1 MTNYKMISGHTA
13 NKLKLGFISL
23 CFLTLSSIAANAQE
37 VEKVTLEQAV
47 AIALE
52 NNIQIKQA
60 KLSESTSEIN
70 LSEAKFA
77 LYPTLNG
84 NSSLNFNNGR
94 SIDPLTNQFVNN
106 SITSSNSS
114 LFSSVNLFQ
123 GFQRI
128 NQISRNKLQLQA
140 DKSQVAKAQNDLSL
154 SVVTSYLQ
162 ILVNQDLLSAANN
175 QLGIAKETLER
186 EQKLFDVGNR
196 TLADLAQAKAQFS
209 TAELNITNAQ
219 NQLDISFLN
228 LAQLMERNPA
238 VPFDILRPSAPNVES
253 LQKIYSANE
262 VFNQA
267 LAVQPDIKLAE
278 FNKLVAAKAV
288 DVAKGNLSP
297 RLSLNGS
304 LGTGYSNGRQRLVS
318 STANGNR
325 PIGLVE
331 NTNQVV
337 VVPAFTNLFE
347 VTPFQDQ
354 ISENVNRSFGFSLSI
369 PILNGLQATNSIK
382 RAKINLQ
389 NQIYG
394 EQLVKNTLNKT
405 INQAVLDIRAAD
417 KRYLS
422 ASRTFEANKEAYN
435 VIEQRYNVG
444 LVNSLDL
451 STSKAN
457 LDKAEFDVI
466 QAKYDL
472 LFRVK
477 VIDFYLGNP
486 LTL

>member
-1 MTNYKMISGHTA
+1 MI
-13 NKLKLGFISL
+13 KLNMKYLKPKHYL
-23 CFLTLSSIAANAQE
+23 VYTLLAVTFTSKAFAQE
-37 VEKVTLEQAV
+37 LEKITLQQAV
-47 AIALE
+47 TIALE

-60 KLSESTSEIN
+60 KLSESISEIN
-70 LSEAKFA
+70 LSEAKSA

-94 SIDPLTNQFVNN
+94 SIDPLSNQFVNN
-106 SITSSNSS
+106 SITSSNGS
-114 LFSSVNLFQ
+114 LFSSVVLFQ

-140 DKSQVAKAQNDLSL
+140 DKSQVSKSQNDLSL

-175 QLGIAKETLER
+175 QLTLAKQTLDR
-186 EQKLFDVGNR
+186 EQKLFDVGNK
-196 TLADLAQAKAQFS
+196 TLADLSQAKSQSS
-209 TAELNITNAQ
+209 TAELNVTNAQ
-219 NQLDISFLN
+219 NQVDISFLN
-228 LAQLMERNPA
+228 LSQLMERNPS
-238 VPFDILRPSAPNVES
+238 VLFEIVRPTAPDVES
-253 LQKIYSANE
+253 LQKIYSASE

-267 LAVQPDIKLAE
+267 LIVQPDIKIAE
-278 FNKLVAAKAV
+278 YNRQVAEKAV

-304 LGTGYSNGRQRLVS
+304 IGTGYSNGRQRLIS
-318 STANGNR
+318 STPSGTRA
-325 PIGLVE
+325 IGLVE
-331 NTNQVV
+331 NTNQIV
-337 VVPAFTNLFE
+337 VVPAFNNLFE

-354 ISENVNRSFGFSLSI
+354 VNENINRSFGLSLSI
-369 PILNGLQATNSIK
+369 PLLNGFQAKNSVQ

-389 NQIYG
+389 NQTYG

-417 KRYLS
+417 KRYIS
-422 ASRTFEANKEAYN
+422 ATKTFEANKEAYN

-444 LVNSLDL
+444 LVNALDL

>member
-1 MTNYKMISGHTA
+1 MIQLSMKYL
-13 NKLKLGFISL
+13 NPKSYLVY
-23 CFLTLSSIAANAQE
+23 TLLAVTFTSNAFAQE
-37 VEKVTLEQAV
+37 LEKITLQQAV
-47 AIALE
+47 TIALE

-60 KLSESTSEIN
+60 KLSESISEIN
-70 LSEAKFA
+70 LSEAKSA

-94 SIDPLTNQFVNN
+94 SIDPLSNQFVNN
-106 SITSSNSS
+106 SITSSNGS
-114 LFSSVNLFQ
+114 LFSSVVLFQ

-140 DKSQVAKAQNDLSL
+140 DKSQVSKSQNDLSL

-175 QLGIAKETLER
+175 QLTLAKQTLER
-186 EQKLFDVGNR
+186 EQKLFDVGNK
-196 TLADLAQAKAQFS
+196 TLADLSQAKSQSS
-209 TAELNITNAQ
+209 TAELNVTNAQ
-219 NQLDISFLN
+219 NQVDISFLN
-228 LAQLMERNPA
+228 LSQLMERNPS
-238 VPFDILRPSAPNVES
+238 VPFEIVRPTAPDVES
-253 LQKIYSANE
+253 LQKIYSASE

-267 LAVQPDIKLAE
+267 LIVQPDIKIAE
-278 FNKLVAAKAV
+278 YNRQVAEKAV

-304 LGTGYSNGRQRLVS
+304 IGTGYSNGRQRLIS
-318 STANGNR
+318 STPSGTRA
-325 PIGLVE
+325 IGLVE
-331 NTNQVV
+331 NTNQIV
-337 VVPAFTNLFE
+337 VVPAFNNLFE

-354 ISENVNRSFGFSLSI
+354 VSENINRSFGLSLSI
-369 PILNGLQATNSIK
+369 PLLNGFQAKNSVQ

-389 NQIYG
+389 NQTYG
-394 EQLVKNTLNKT
+394 EQLAKNTLNKT

-417 KRYLS
+417 KRYIS
-422 ASRTFEANKEAYN
+422 ATKTFEANKEAYN

-444 LVNSLDL
+444 LVNALDL

>member
-1 MTNYKMISGHTA
+1 MKYLNPKRY
-13 NKLKLGFISL
+13 LVY
-23 CFLTLSSIAANAQE
+23 TLLAVIFTSNSFAQE
-37 VEKVTLEQAV
+37 VEKITLQQAV
-47 AIALE
+47 TIALE

-60 KLSESTSEIN
+60 KLSESISEIN
-70 LSEAKFA
+70 LSEAKSA

-94 SIDPLTNQFVNN
+94 SIDPLSNQFVNN
-106 SITSSNSS
+106 SITSSNGS
-114 LFSSVNLFQ
+114 LFSSVVLFQ

-140 DKSQVAKAQNDLSL
+140 DKSQVSKSQNDLSL

-175 QLGIAKETLER
+175 QLTLAKQTLER
-186 EQKLFDVGNR
+186 EQKLFDVGNK
-196 TLADLAQAKAQFS
+196 TLADLSQAKSQTS
-209 TAELNITNAQ
+209 TAELNVTNAQ
-219 NQLDISFLN
+219 NQVDISFLN
-228 LAQLMERNPA
+228 LSQLMERNPS
-238 VPFDILRPSAPNVES
+238 VPFEIVRPTAPDVES
-253 LQKIYSANE
+253 LQKIYSASE

-267 LAVQPDIKLAE
+267 LIVQPDIKIAE
-278 FNKLVAAKAV
+278 YNRQVAEKAV

-304 LGTGYSNGRQRLVS
+304 IGTGYSNGRQRLIS
-318 STANGNR
+318 STPSGTRA
-325 PIGLVE
+325 IGLVE
-331 NTNQVV
+331 NTNQIV
-337 VVPAFTNLFE
+337 VVPAFNNLFE

-354 ISENVNRSFGFSLSI
+354 VNENINRSFGLSLSI
-369 PILNGLQATNSIK
+369 PLLNGFQAKNSVQ

-389 NQIYG
+389 NQTYG

-417 KRYLS
+417 KRYIS
-422 ASRTFEANKEAYN
+422 ATKTFEANKEAYN

-444 LVNSLDL
+444 LVNALDL

>member
-1 MTNYKMISGHTA
+1 MI
-13 NKLKLGFISL
+13 KLSMKYLNPKSYL
-23 CFLTLSSIAANAQE
+23 VYTLLAVIFTSNSFAQE
-37 VEKVTLEQAV
+37 VEKITLQQAV
-47 AIALE
+47 TIALE

-60 KLSESTSEIN
+60 KLSESISEIN
-70 LSEAKFA
+70 LSEAKSA

-94 SIDPLTNQFVNN
+94 SIDPLSNQFVNN
-106 SITSSNSS
+106 SITSSNGS
-114 LFSSVNLFQ
+114 LFSSVVLFQ

-140 DKSQVAKAQNDLSL
+140 DKSQVSKSQNDLSL
-154 SVVTSYLQ
+154 SIVTSYLQ

-175 QLGIAKETLER
+175 QLNLAKQTLER
-186 EQKLFDVGNR
+186 EQKLLDVGNK
-196 TLADLAQAKAQFS
+196 TLADLSQAKSQSS
-209 TAELNITNAQ
+209 TAVLNATNAQ
-219 NQLDISFLN
+219 NQVDISFLN
-228 LAQLMERNPA
+228 LAQLMERNPS
-238 VPFDILRPSAPNVES
+238 VPFEIARPSAPDVES
-253 LQKIYSANE
+253 LQKIYSASE

-267 LAVQPDIKLAE
+267 LAVQPDIKIAE
-278 FNKLVAAKAV
+278 YNRQVAEKAV

-304 LGTGYSNGRQRLVS
+304 IGTGYSNGRQSLIS
-318 STANGNR
+318 STQSGTRA
-325 PIGLVE
+325 IGLVE
-331 NTNQVV
+331 NTNQIV
-337 VVPAFTNLFE
+337 VVPAFNNLFE

-354 ISENVNRSFGFSLSI
+354 VSENINRSFGLSLTI
-369 PILNGLQATNSIK
+369 PLLNGFQAKNSVQ

-422 ASRTFEANKEAYN
+422 AGRTFEANKEAYK

-444 LVNSLDL
+444 LVNALDL

-486 LTL
+486 LTF

>member
-1 MTNYKMISGHTA
+1 MI
-13 NKLKLGFISL
+13 KLSMKYLNPKRYL
-23 CFLTLSSIAANAQE
+23 LYTLLAVIFTSNVFAQE
-37 VEKVTLEQAV
+37 VEKITLQQAV
-47 AIALE
+47 SIALE

-60 KLSESTSEIN
+60 KLSESISEIN
-70 LSEAKFA
+70 LSEAKSA

-94 SIDPLTNQFVNN
+94 SIDPLSNQFVNN
-106 SITSSNSS
+106 SITSSNGS
-114 LFSSVNLFQ
+114 LFSSVVLFQ
-123 GFQRI
+123 GFQRV
-128 NQISRNKLQLQA
+128 NQISQNKLQLQA
-140 DKSQVAKAQNDLSL
+140 DKSQVSKSQNDLSL

-175 QLGIAKETLER
+175 QLALAKQTLER
-186 EQKLFDVGNR
+186 EQKLFDVGNK
-196 TLADLAQAKAQFS
+196 TLADLSQAKSQSA
-209 TAELNITNAQ
+209 TAELNVTNAQ
-219 NQLDISFLN
+219 NQVDISFLN
-228 LAQLMERNPA
+228 LAQLMERNPS
-238 VPFDILRPSAPNVES
+238 VPFEIVRPTTPNVES
-253 LQKIYSANE
+253 LQKIYSASE

-267 LAVQPDIKLAE
+267 LIVQPDIKIAE
-278 FNKLVAAKAV
+278 YNRQVAEKAV

-297 RLSLNGS
+297 RLSLNGNI
-304 LGTGYSNGRQRLVS
+304 GTGYSNGRQRLIS
-318 STANGNR
+318 STQEGTR
-325 PIGLVE
+325 PIGFLRSNNNEIVL
-331 NTNQVV
+331 T
-337 VVPAFTNLFE
+337 PAFNNLFE

-354 ISENVNRSFGFSLSI
+354 VSENINRSFGFSLSI
-369 PILNGLQATNSIK
+369 PLLNGFQAKNSVQ

-389 NQIYG
+389 NQTYG

-422 ASRTFEANKEAYN
+422 ASKTFEANKEAFN

-444 LVNSLDL
+444 LINALDL

>member
-1 MTNYKMISGHTA
+1 MKYFKHKSY
-13 NKLKLGFISL
+13 LVY
-23 CFLTLSSIAANAQE
+23 TLLAVIFTTSSFAQD
-37 VEKVTLEQAV
+37 VEKITLQQA
-47 AIALE
+47 ISNALE

-60 KLSESTSEIN
+60 KLSQSTSEIN

-106 SITSSNSS
+106 SVTSSNGS
-114 LFSSVNLFQ
+114 LFSSVTLFQ

-128 NQISRNKLQLQA
+128 NLISQNKLRLQA

-175 QLGIAKETLER
+175 QLAIAKQTLDR

-196 TLADLAQAKAQFS
+196 TLADLSQAKSQFS
-209 TAELNITNAQ
+209 TAELNVTNAQ

-228 LAQLMERNPA
+228 LAQLMERNPS
-238 VPFDILRPSAPNVES
+238 VPFDIVRPTAPDVES
-253 LQKIYSANE
+253 LQKIYSASE

-267 LAVQPDIKLAE
+267 LATQPDIKIAE
-278 FNKLVAAKAV
+278 YNRQVAEKAV
-288 DVAKGNLSP
+288 NVAKGNLSP

-304 LGTGYSNGRQRLVS
+304 IGTGYSNGRQRFVS
-318 STANGNR
+318 STQDGTR
-325 PIGLVE
+325 PIGFLQS
-331 NTNQVV
+331 NNSQIVV
-337 VVPAFTNLFE
+337 TPAFTNVFE

-369 PILNGLQATNSIK
+369 PILNGFQAKNSVK
-382 RAKINLQ
+382 RAQINLQ
-389 NQIYG
+389 NQTYG
-394 EQLVKNTLNKT
+394 EQLAKNTLNKT

-417 KRYLS
+417 KRYVS
-422 ASRTFEANKEAYN
+422 ATRTFEANKESYN

-444 LVNSLDL
+444 LVNALDL

>member
-1 MTNYKMISGHTA
+1 MIKLNMKYLKP
-13 NKLKLGFISL
+13 NKYLAYTL
-23 CFLTLSSIAANAQE
+23 CALFFTSSAFAQE
-37 VEKVTLEQAV
+37 VEKITLQQAV
-47 AIALE
+47 TIALE

-60 KLSESTSEIN
+60 KLSESISEIN
-70 LSEAKFA
+70 LSEAKSA

-94 SIDPLTNQFVNN
+94 SIDPLSNQFVNN
-106 SITSSNSS
+106 SITSSNGS
-114 LFSSVNLFQ
+114 LFSSVILFQ

-140 DKSQVAKAQNDLSL
+140 DKSQVSKSQNDLSL
-154 SVVTSYLQ
+154 SIVTSYLQ

-175 QLGIAKETLER
+175 QLTLAKQTLER
-186 EQKLFDVGNR
+186 EQKLFDVGNK
-196 TLADLAQAKAQFS
+196 TLADLSQAKSQSS
-209 TAELNITNAQ
+209 TAELNVTNAQ

-228 LAQLMERNPA
+228 LSQLMERNPS
-238 VPFDILRPSAPNVES
+238 VPFEIVRPTAPDVES
-253 LQKIYSANE
+253 LQKIYSASE

-267 LAVQPDIKLAE
+267 LAVQPDIKIAE
-278 FNKLVAAKAV
+278 YNRQVAEKTV

-304 LGTGYSNGRQRLVS
+304 IGTGYSNGRQRLIS
-318 STANGNR
+318 STQSGTRA
-325 PIGLVE
+325 IGLVE
-331 NTNQVV
+331 NTNQIVV
-337 VVPAFTNLFE
+337 TPAFNNLFQ

-354 ISENVNRSFGFSLSI
+354 VSENINRSFGLSLSI
-369 PILNGLQATNSIK
+369 PLLNGFQAKNSVQ

-389 NQIYG
+389 NQTYG

-417 KRYLS
+417 KRYIS
-422 ASRTFEANKEAYN
+422 ATRTFEANKEAYN

-444 LVNSLDL
+444 LVNALDL
-451 STSKAN
+451 STSKAS

>member
-1 MTNYKMISGHTA
+1 MI
-13 NKLKLGFISL
+13 KLNMKYLKPKHYL
-23 CFLTLSSIAANAQE
+23 VYTLFAVTFTSNAFAQE
-37 VEKVTLEQAV
+37 LEKITLQQAV
-47 AIALE
+47 TIALE

-60 KLSESTSEIN
+60 KLSESISEIN
-70 LSEAKFA
+70 LSEAKSA

-94 SIDPLTNQFVNN
+94 SIDPLSNQFVNN
-106 SITSSNSS
+106 SITSSNGS
-114 LFSSVNLFQ
+114 LFSSVVLFQ

-140 DKSQVAKAQNDLSL
+140 DKSQVSKSQNDLSL

-175 QLGIAKETLER
+175 QLTLAKQTLDR
-186 EQKLFDVGNR
+186 EQKLFDVGNK
-196 TLADLAQAKAQFS
+196 TLADLSQAKSQSS
-209 TAELNITNAQ
+209 TAELNVTNAQ
-219 NQLDISFLN
+219 NQVDISFLN
-228 LAQLMERNPA
+228 LSQLMERNPS
-238 VPFDILRPSAPNVES
+238 VLFEIVRPTAPDVES
-253 LQKIYSANE
+253 LQKIYSASE

-267 LAVQPDIKLAE
+267 LIVQPDIKIAE
-278 FNKLVAAKAV
+278 YNRQVAEKAV

-304 LGTGYSNGRQRLVS
+304 IGTGYSNGRQRLIS
-318 STANGNR
+318 STPSGTRA
-325 PIGLVE
+325 IGLVE
-331 NTNQVV
+331 NTNQIV
-337 VVPAFTNLFE
+337 VVPAFNNLFE

-354 ISENVNRSFGFSLSI
+354 VNENINRSFGLSLSI
-369 PILNGLQATNSIK
+369 PLLNGFQAKNSVQ

-389 NQIYG
+389 NQTYG

-417 KRYLS
+417 KRYIS
-422 ASRTFEANKEAYN
+422 ATKTFEANKEAYN

-444 LVNSLDL
+444 LVNALDL